1 MGNKFKLILALFF
14 IGLFIVSFLSTKS
27 KYPRPTESYYINDY
41 ADALSLATRASIK
54 NEGDRLYNV
63 SLDEV
68 DGGSQVVVAT
78 FKVDQKDDIADYD
91 KTEIYRQWK
100 IGQDDMGVLI
110 LLFFTENN
118 QNELELEM
126 TQIEVGYR
134 MEPYLTPAELGQMID
149 TSIGNDEYNWY
160 LDIAVMNLFY
170 QILEEIY
177 VGVYEYPSFNYDMD
191 AYYDYILNYT
201 GSDEISISPMTLLF
215 YLFSSFS
222 SFQDKIWTFLPY
234 GLFFLFSGGFIVRKG
249 AGGRSGGMGVRR

>member
-1 MGNKFKLILALFF
+1 
-14 IGLFIVSFLSTKS
+14 
-27 KYPRPTESYYINDY
+27 
-41 ADALSLATRASIK
+41 
-54 NEGDRLYNV
+54 
-63 SLDEV
+63 
-68 DGGSQVVVAT
+68 
-78 FKVDQKDDIADYD
+78 
-91 KTEIYRQWK
+91 
-100 IGQDDMGVLI
+100 MGVLI

-191 AYYDYILNYT
+191 AYYDYIFKLY
-201 GSDEISISPMTLLF
+201 
-215 YLFSSFS
+215 
-222 SFQDKIWTFLPY
+222 
-234 GLFFLFSGGFIVRKG
+234 RK
-249 AGGRSGGMGVRR
+249 